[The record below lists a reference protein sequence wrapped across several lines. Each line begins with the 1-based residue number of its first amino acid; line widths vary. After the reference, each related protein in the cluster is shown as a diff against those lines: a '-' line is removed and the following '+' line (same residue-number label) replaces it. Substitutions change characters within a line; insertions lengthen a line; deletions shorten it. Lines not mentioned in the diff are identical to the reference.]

1 MEGRWAVSRTPTSLL
16 CGLKLHE
23 QLSPRAATPD
33 DLMEACHSP
42 HRPSHLRRSGSRLAL
57 YTAWSAM
64 MPKRREAERH
74 EASGRK
80 LLGSWIVVE
89 KTGIDLPTSDAVRR
103 RLWGSKLF
111 EATHWYVPWFGH
123 TQHTFSAGP
132 VRGLVGSGHL
142 DGKAPAFS

>member
-1 MEGRWAVSRTPTSLL
+1 MAAVW
-16 CGLKLHE
+16 
-23 QLSPRAATPD
+23 
-33 DLMEACHSP
+33 
-42 HRPSHLRRSGSRLAL
+42 LAL
-57 YTAWSAM
+57 VALYMVSSAM

-80 LLGSWIVVE
+80 LLGSWTAVE
-89 KTGIDLPTSDAVRR
+89 KTWIDLLTSDAVRR

-123 TQHTFSAGP
+123 TQLTFSAEP
-132 VRGLVGSGHL
+132 VRRLVGSGHL